1 MKTKVLA
8 DIIQDFLEMNCKM
21 PEKERSYLVRELG
34 HEPFASEA
42 IEVHPAF
49 SVDGKIVVVKNTPA
63 PATVIT
69 IVDRTMRQSDTGRR
83 RDLASSSAATPADA
97 PWTNCQRSKRRC
109 LLPCHAPKTALAA
122 TQSGKTG
129 GVTPNSPF

>member
-63 PATVIT
+63 PAMECWIYAPRAKK
-69 IVDRTMRQSDTGRR
+69 IRKAKWLVD
-83 RDLASSSAATPADA
+83 
-97 PWTNCQRSKRRC
+97 
-109 LLPCHAPKTALAA
+109 
-122 TQSGKTG
+122 
-129 GVTPNSPF
+129 